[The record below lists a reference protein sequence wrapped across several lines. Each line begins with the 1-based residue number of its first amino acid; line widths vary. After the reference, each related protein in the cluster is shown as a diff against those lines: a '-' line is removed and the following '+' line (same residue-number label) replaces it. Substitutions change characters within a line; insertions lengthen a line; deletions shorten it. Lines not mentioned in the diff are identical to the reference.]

1 LKRPNRIPPDQRQ
14 LSFTDPDSRLMKTAN
29 GSFEQ
34 CYNAQLAVD
43 GAAQI
48 MVAAGV
54 TENAADY
61 AQLLPMEPQA
71 RNNTGVRAQI
81 VVADYGYGS
90 EENFAAL
97 EQRGVDPYVAMG
109 KATSERARKR
119 QGLKG
124 PCTRRMRRK
133 LAGERGRRIFA
144 ARKAIVEPALGW
156 IKNIL
161 GFRSFSMRGLHQAV
175 GEWCLVCAVINLRRM
190 ATLTAA

>member
-1 LKRPNRIPPDQRQ
+1 
-14 LSFTDPDSRLMKTAN
+14 
-29 GSFEQ
+29 
-34 CYNAQLAVD
+34 
-43 GAAQI
+43 

-175 GEWCLVCAVINLRRM
+175 GGMVPGLRRDQLAAHGHPHRSLSSSFQRSPCIPRPQLNPR
-190 ATLTAA
+190 ATQGILTAI